1 MNKRMK
7 RDIFCWED
15 RSFKN
20 SIKRYDQIFLWA
32 ECHCNFYAFHLK
44 VLRYCWPKIK
54 KITNM
59 PRCWWHFQK
68 SWGLKFLNQNEGQG
82 CMFFAIF
89 SEFIKMHEVICVN
102 WICHNLFFFFQL
114 SSNAYGLKY
123 NIDKLIFILIIHVN
137 IKSAK
142 NAKSVSLSHFS
153 FCRRIFL
160 WFHKW
165 LSQIFSAFLPDY
177 LISKK
182 KWYFSHHP

>member
-137 IKSAK
+137 IRQK
-142 NAKSVSLSHFS
+142 
-153 FCRRIFL
+153 C
-160 WFHKW
+160 
-165 LSQIFSAFLPDY
+165 
-177 LISKK
+177 
-182 KWYFSHHP
+182 